1 MLHHGAMYWIGLNVH
16 TKSLVGGK
24 NALIWKFV
32 NKKLAKTFKSFQI
45 VCPCRLKNDSF

>member
-24 NALIWKFV
+24 KALIWKFV
-32 NKKLAKTFKSFQI
+32 NKKLAKTSKSFQI
-45 VCPCRLKNDSF
+45 VCPCRRKNDSF